1 MNSKRI
7 AKIATILMIIATI
20 AMACGMVFASSISV
34 PEATNGGVGAIS
46 GTVSNVIGVVTYIC
60 YAAAVVMLVY
70 LGIKWI
76 TASPEAK
83 ADIKKGAIIYVIG
96 AVLVFAAG
104 LILNVIQNLAKST
117 ISTGSAN

>member
-60 YAAAVVMLVY
+60 YAASVILLVY
-70 LGIKWI
+70 LGIKFI
-76 TASPEAK
+76 TSAPDAK
-83 ADIKKGAIIYVIG
+83 ADIKKMSITYVIG

-104 LILNVIQNLAKST
+104 VILNVIRNLASST
-117 ISTGSAN
+117 ITTGNAN

>member
-1 MNSKRI
+1 MNSKKI

-34 PEATNGGVGAIS
+34 PEATNGGVSAIS
-46 GTVSNVIGVVTYIC
+46 GTVTNVIGLVTYIC
-60 YAAAVVMLVY
+60 YAVAVVMLVL
-70 LGIKWI
+70 LGIKWV